1 MSRRASLIRVGIID
15 AALFIGRHVQLS
27 RAPVR
32 GHRRTPG
39 NVLDGGTEMR
49 QLHRWSIMPVILA
62 VALSFTTAG
71 AADKTKVDAATKQV
85 EQGAKQIGQ
94 GQVGKGA
101 KETAKG
107 IGNTVVEGA
116 KFSGNTIKEFFK
128 KHFGS

>member
-1 MSRRASLIRVGIID
+1 MLRRY
-15 AALFIGRHVQLS
+15 GRL
-27 RAPVR
+27 
-32 GHRRTPG
+32 
-39 NVLDGGTEMR
+39 
-49 QLHRWSIMPVILA
+49 IMPVVFGV
-62 VALSFTTAG
+62 VALSLAPAG

-85 EQGAKQIGQ
+85 EQGAKQIAQ

-128 KHFGS
+128 QHFGG